1 MSLLTLPFEVPARL
15 VQRVIEDVGA
25 IAGVARDLPE
35 RLQELD
41 ARAEQMQEQL
51 DRALAL
57 GETIAANSAAIVELA
72 QRVEARGESMID
84 LGERMITLGDALM
97 AQSESI
103 ARALAI
109 ATPLEGTVERLGRA
123 LDRLPGGRPRSAEGE
138 SGESPRPDP
147 M

>member
-1 MSLLTLPFEVPARL
+1 MSLLTQPFELSARL
-15 VQRVIEDVGA
+15 VQNAVDDLGA
-25 IAGVARDLPE
+25 IAAAARDLPA

-41 ARAEQMQEQL
+41 ARAERMQEQL
-51 DRALAL
+51 DRALTL
-57 GETIAANSAAIVELA
+57 GETIAANTAAMVEMA

-84 LGERMITLGDALM
+84 LGERMITLGDAVM

-123 LDRLPGGRPRSAEGE
+123 LDRLPGGRPRAEPTDG
-138 SGESPRPDP
+138 
-147 M
+147 

>member
-1 MSLLTLPFEVPARL
+1 MSALTQPFELSARL
-15 VQRVIEDVGA
+15 LQAALE
-25 IAGVARDLPE
+25 LPA

-41 ARAEQMQEQL
+41 RRAARMQDQL

-57 GETIAANSAAIVELA
+57 GETIADNTAAMVEMA
-72 QRVEARGESMID
+72 QRVEARGESMVD
-84 LGERMITLGDALM
+84 LGERMIALGNAVT

-123 LDRLPGGRPRSAEGE
+123 LDRLPGGRPRPEGE
-138 SGESPRPDP
+138 SERPE
-147 M
+147 